1 MNETVPF
8 IYRLTFYGASP
19 NPAIGTKRHRFDF
32 NLTYDQSE
40 EKSMKT
46 LFGIASLSLLLA
58 AGSATAA
65 PKPDIVLVHGAW
77 EEANIWQA
85 VTPLLEKDGYRVITV
100 TLPGRPS
107 SPLSPDKVSLDLYRD
122 TILNVIGDRARP
134 VVLVGHSFGGI
145 TISVAAEAAPEKIR
159 TLVFVAGYLPKDGQS
174 LLDLGNSDKDS
185 KIGPHLQIMKDKGI
199 IGVEYLARADL
210 FCLDCNDQLRAAI
223 PHLIVDEPLQ
233 PLVTPVHLTADRF
246 GAVDKVY
253 IHTAKDQV
261 VSPSLQAVMVAATPV
276 RREFTVDTG
285 HTPFLTNPQGLT
297 RNIEMAAE
305 SQTASR

>member
-1 MNETVPF
+1 
-8 IYRLTFYGASP
+8 
-19 NPAIGTKRHRFDF
+19 
-32 NLTYDQSE
+32 
-40 EKSMKT
+40 MKT
-46 LFGIASLSLLLA
+46 LLRIASLSLLLA

-85 VTPLLEKDGYRVITV
+85 VTPHLEKDGYRVITV

-122 TILNVIGDRARP
+122 TILNAIGNPARP

-145 TISVAAEAAPEKIR
+145 AISVVAEAAPEKIR

-174 LLDLGNSDKDS
+174 LLDLGTSDKDS
-185 KIGPHLQIMKDKGI
+185 KIGPHLEIMKDKGI
-199 IGVEYLARADL
+199 IADEYSARADL

-223 PHLIVDEPLQ
+223 PSLIVDEPLG
-233 PLVTPVHLTADRF
+233 PLATPVHLTANRF
-246 GAVDKVY
+246 GTVDKVY

-261 VSPSLQAVMVAATPV
+261 VSPSLQAIMVAATPV
-276 RREFTVDTG
+276 RQEFTLDAG
-285 HTPFLTNPQGLT
+285 HTPFLTDPHGLALD
-297 RNIEMAAE
+297 IEMAAKPRST
-305 SQTASR
+305 SQR